1 MLQCLPRVLQYEHA
15 IQVGTVDTDTGTSSG
30 DSMCGSDSECSD
42 VGSISSQ
49 RTPEASTAAVTP
61 ATTPVGT
68 AASFSPTSI
77 WSAHSPRDCHL
88 PKTGGGVSITSINP
102 MSPPQPRPCQSLNHP
117 GTVPGGASTSGG
129 STKPIGSKRRRK
141 PSQECKAAAQA
152 EKSKNLK
159 KSDPKSEDVNAGST
173 GGEAHLKG
181 TSSVPMSVVD
191 KVKVEAETRVSKASG
206 GGASAAGSRSS
217 GAADKGIPSCKSA
230 LNRPTKGLTRKEKAM
245 EKVWKYLEKYGDMFA
260 RHSQRKAT
268 ASTKEKESKVR
279 KACCRRG
286 EDLGGLKVYSRQISV
301 NIEDN
306 VGISNRFGVGIVFV
320 RVFRF

>member
-1 MLQCLPRVLQYEHA
+1 
-15 IQVGTVDTDTGTSSG
+15 
-30 DSMCGSDSECSD
+30 
-42 VGSISSQ
+42 
-49 RTPEASTAAVTP
+49 
-61 ATTPVGT
+61 
-68 AASFSPTSI
+68 
-77 WSAHSPRDCHL
+77 
-88 PKTGGGVSITSINP
+88 

-206 GGASAAGSRSS
+206 GGASAAGSRSF

-286 EDLGGLKVYSRQISV
+286 EDLGGLKVWYIHAKSRLIS
-301 NIEDN
+301 
-306 VGISNRFGVGIVFV
+306 
-320 RVFRF
+320 RVTLGYPIGLELV